1 MYNLFFGDLWS
12 ILSTLFLLIVF
23 TYMVLAVVKHKKI
36 ELWGRKTF
44 VLAVTGLL
52 LCIFAVL
59 RDDYAM
65 ALQGGTGVFPL
76 ESLQINLAYFGGAVI
91 GFSTL
96 SSIFISNQ
104 KYRKVMFF
112 ILSSAIIL
120 KAGVIEISR
129 IML

>member
-23 TYMVLAVVKHKKI
+23 IYMVLVVAKHKKI

-44 VLAVTGLL
+44 VLAVIGLL

-59 RDDYAM
+59 RDDYAT

-104 KYRKVMFF
+104 KYRKAMFF
-112 ILSSAIIL
+112 ILSGAIIL

>member
-1 MYNLFFGDLWS
+1 MFDLFFGDLWS
-12 ILSTLFLLIVF
+12 ILSTHFLLIILAYMVF
-23 TYMVLAVVKHKKI
+23 TVKNHKKT

-44 VLAVTGLL
+44 VLAIIGLF

-59 RDDYAM
+59 RDDYAT

-76 ESLQINLAYFGGAVI
+76 DSLQIYLAYLGGAVI

-96 SSIFISNQ
+96 SSIFVSNQ
-104 KYRKVMFF
+104 RYRKTMFF
-112 ILSSAIIL
+112 VLSGAIIF

-129 IML
+129 IMA